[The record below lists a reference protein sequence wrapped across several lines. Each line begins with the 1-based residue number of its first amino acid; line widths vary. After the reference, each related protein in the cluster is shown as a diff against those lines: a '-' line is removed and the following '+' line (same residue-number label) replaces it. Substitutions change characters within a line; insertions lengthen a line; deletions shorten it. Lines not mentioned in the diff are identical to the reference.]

1 MKMKKIICLVLIVAL
16 AFPLCA
22 CGDEKKK
29 EVYNEFVALVEEER
43 FDAALEYFNTAYEE
57 SSVSYFDD
65 FKLNYEYY
73 KDFDQYYEY
82 AYTLNKYR
90 NVKYKDLGS
99 VYTTLQELPNDFL
112 STSKYLEEI
121 ELRFKDVNG
130 VYQNNQDDS
139 NFLIIIDGYV
149 WMAAGLS
156 IDDLIKVEFKES
168 AENVLTTETVHYTL
182 SEYCQNVNPEYK
194 LYLMDSDKYIIGI
207 SNNDTAVIIFN
218 LDAKTRNIT
227 STDECIESFQ
237 GTYIKTDYLL

>member
-1 MKMKKIICLVLIVAL
+1 MLMGFIKTIKMT
-16 AFPLCA
+16 P
-22 CGDEKKK
+22 
-29 EVYNEFVALVEEER
+29 
-43 FDAALEYFNTAYEE
+43 
-57 SSVSYFDD
+57 
-65 FKLNYEYY
+65 
-73 KDFDQYYEY
+73 
-82 AYTLNKYR
+82 
-90 NVKYKDLGS
+90 
-99 VYTTLQELPNDFL
+99 
-112 STSKYLEEI
+112 
-121 ELRFKDVNG
+121 
-130 VYQNNQDDS
+130 NNQDDS